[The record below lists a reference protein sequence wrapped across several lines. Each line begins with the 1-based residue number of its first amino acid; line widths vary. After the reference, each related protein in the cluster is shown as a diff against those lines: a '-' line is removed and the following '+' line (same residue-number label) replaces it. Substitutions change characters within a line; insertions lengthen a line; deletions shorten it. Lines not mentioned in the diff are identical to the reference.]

1 MTLENLNDFDHK
13 FWFDNYLVS
22 VNIVGIFKFIGTYIE
37 MQTNQKLDCKLWNK
51 VNVMEQVTTNVDYLW
66 EVIIYSSKATL
77 TFLDLFLIVVF
88 QSNPLSKIVTSLAPK
103 DWGSS
108 SVGIKD
114 KWRKGEEKK
123 RKKEKKE
130 TEKKEKEK
138 EKEKKRK
145 EKKKEKNKEE
155 KKAKEKR

>member
-1 MTLENLNDFDHK
+1 MK
-13 FWFDNYLVS
+13 
-22 VNIVGIFKFIGTYIE
+22 
-37 MQTNQKLDCKLWNK
+37 
-51 VNVMEQVTTNVDYLW
+51 QVTTNVDYLW

-77 TFLDLFLIVVF
+77 IFLDLFLIVVF

-114 KWRKGEEKK
+114 KEGKEKK
-123 RKKEKKE
+123 RKEKKRKEKKKR
-130 TEKKEKEK
+130 KKKK
-138 EKEKKRK
+138 KKKKRK

-155 KKAKEKR
+155 KKAKEKRKEKKRKRTKEILAKTKFTNKGQNNRLQGYCWTKISIRV

>member
-1 MTLENLNDFDHK
+1 
-13 FWFDNYLVS
+13 
-22 VNIVGIFKFIGTYIE
+22 

-51 VNVMEQVTTNVDYLW
+51 VKVMKQVTTNVDYLW

-108 SVGIKD
+108 SVGIKV
-114 KWRKGEEKK
+114 
-123 RKKEKKE
+123 KEG
-130 TEKKEKEK
+130 
-138 EKEKKRK
+138 KEKKRK
-145 EKKKEKNKEE
+145 EKKKR
-155 KKAKEKR
+155 KKKKRKKKKEKRKEKKRIKKKRKQKKKDKKT